1 MNDQDTLFSPPDA
14 PDFTGP
20 AFFKDAAFTKL
31 QHADEVITG
40 VEFYRCTF
48 TSCSFFRT
56 KFIDCDFENC
66 TFAHCDLS
74 LIVLQ
79 SCRLLD
85 VSFEQSKIVGTD
97 WTHLRQPVRFSFAG
111 CKLDGGNFLR
121 MALPGLRLVDS
132 SARDC
137 DFTEAKV
144 VKADFSD
151 TDFEGARFVETD
163 LSFANFTGAHN
174 YAIDPNRVKLK
185 KTIFALP
192 DAVALLN
199 RFDIILK

>member
-1 MNDQDTLFSPPDA
+1 MNNQDTLFSSTDI
-14 PDFTGP
+14 PDFSES
-20 AFFKDAAFTKL
+20 AFFKDTAFNKL
-31 QHADEVITG
+31 QKANEVIRG

-48 TSCSFFRT
+48 VSCSFFKT
-56 KFIDCDFENC
+56 TFIDCEFENC
-66 TFAHCDLS
+66 TFMHCDLS

-85 VSFEQSKIVGTD
+85 VAFAQSKIVGTD
-97 WTHLRQPVRFSFAG
+97 WTHLRQPARFSFTA
-111 CKLDGGNFLR
+111 CKIDGGNFLR
-121 MALPGLRLVDS
+121 MALPGLQLINS

-144 VKADFSD
+144 VKADFTD
-151 TDFEGARFVETD
+151 TDLEGARFVEAD
-163 LSFANFTGAHN
+163 LSFANFTGAHS

-185 KTIFALP
+185 KTVFALP
-192 DAVALLN
+192 EAVALLN